1 MQAVLDMKINLLAD
15 VISTPCMHG
24 VYETLR
30 YSAVGA
36 EDEHTRFDAERPAT
50 LLPCDAQILGLL
62 VDTAG
67 NTFVYTDDLYTAK
80 LEYSLRG
87 IVPNDSVVY
96 AFLFRNAAG
105 RPALGIFDASRLH
118 GHCLR
123 HLPCIERFKA
133 IHARFKPCIER
144 FKSTHAR
151 AAPCSGPAV
160 YLHWV
165 GHEAVLVH
173 KLKWRHETSLD
184 VDFAVDCVLRLPDA
198 LGEHSTCCKVLTQEP
213 IVREVPILS
222 TVKMYARLRKS
233 P

>member
-36 EDEHTRFDAERPAT
+36 EDEHTRYDAERPAT
-50 LLPCDAQILGLL
+50 LLPRDAQILGLF
-62 VDTAG
+62 VDSAG
-67 NTFVYTDDLYTAK
+67 NTFAYADDLYTTK

-105 RPALGIFDASRLH
+105 MPSVGIFDASRVH

-133 IHARFKPCIER
+133 IHARFKRSETP
-144 FKSTHAR
+144 HAAGR
-151 AAPCSGPAV
+151 PAV

-173 KLKWRHETSLD
+173 MLKCRHETSMN
-184 VDFAVDCVLRLPDA
+184 VDFAVDCVLRLSDA
-198 LGEHSTCCKVLTQEP
+198 LGEHSTCCKLLTQEP
-213 IVREVPILS
+213 IVTEVPVLS
-222 TVKMYARLRKS
+222 TVKMHARLRRAT
-233 P
+233 